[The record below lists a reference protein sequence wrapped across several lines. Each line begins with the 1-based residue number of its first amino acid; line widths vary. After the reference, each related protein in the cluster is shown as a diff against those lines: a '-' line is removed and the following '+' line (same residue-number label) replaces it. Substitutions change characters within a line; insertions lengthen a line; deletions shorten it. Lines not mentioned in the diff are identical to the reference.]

1 MTAPL
6 VLALPLIEGETLP
19 GYVSRSASL
28 HNTTPR
34 DFCSDLGMRWPFLCS
49 GRDDQIE
56 RLAWLIDVTPS
67 RLQDWI
73 TRKIAV
79 GRYQVAKAFAS
90 TGVLR
95 RTSVRLCPRCV
106 IEAFDEN
113 GPSGIYQKLEWSVLC
128 IERCDRH
135 GCALIT
141 VPSTQ
146 YSHSTYDFVS
156 RVMEHK
162 EMVFEASQRTH
173 ILQPSAFENY
183 VRRRLSHG
191 AEKDWLQDLDLTY
204 LHRASLSLGAALCGQ
219 TDGRLRD
226 LDPKDMR
233 EFAGVGFAR
242 LIAGPEG
249 YRSALEELLRTGSVD
264 KPFYTSDLGPHYFWL
279 REVFKDP
286 ELVTMVDI
294 MRDHVFSVYPVPTDK
309 QVFGKSPQKRELLT
323 IEEARKR
330 TGLGAVTLKLM
341 LGFLE
346 GIPKEEV
353 LKRTEISAEETQ
365 RVCEFRAKLTTF
377 AEVTKQLGIFPEQLK
392 ALQNL
397 GVLTTLKLL
406 SSRRYL
412 FREEVAQLLTDVA
425 TLPSSLPGKST
436 APLREFCR
444 VRGIPLARVISMW
457 KQGQLDGSLCATTGN
472 GLHAIEVDWD
482 AVCDSKAVEQERD
495 LTLPEAARHLQI
507 NVGSIR
513 SLRDN
518 GFLREVQH
526 QNPDTNRAKTYISWS
541 SIQRFQSR
549 YVTLGQMA
557 LRQKTAAIH
566 LARRLDRENI
576 PPIDCGE
583 RLVRVYDKRCV
594 GWE

>member
-1 MTAPL
+1 MTSPL

-28 HNTTPR
+28 YDTTPR

-49 GRDDQIE
+49 GMDDQVE
-56 RLAWLIDVTPS
+56 RLAWLIDVAPS

-79 GRYQVAKAFAS
+79 GRYQVAKTFAS

-95 RTSVRLCPRCV
+95 RTAVRLCPRCV
-106 IEAFDEN
+106 VEAFHAN

-128 IERCDRH
+128 IEQCDRH
-135 GCALIT
+135 GCALIS

-156 RVMEHK
+156 RVLEH
-162 EMVFEASQRTH
+162 EVVLRASQNELT
-173 ILQPSAFENY
+173 LPASALETY

-191 AEKDWLQDLDLTY
+191 AEKDWLHDLDLTY
-204 LHRASLSLGAALCGQ
+204 LHRASLSLGAALYGQ
-219 TDGRLRD
+219 TNKRLRD

-233 EFAGVGFAR
+233 ELAGVGFDR

-249 YRSALEELLRTGSVD
+249 YRAALEELLRASSAE

-286 ELVTMVDI
+286 EMGTMVDI
-294 MRDHVFSVYPVPTDK
+294 MRDHVFAVYPVPTDK
-309 QVFGKSPQKRELLT
+309 QVFGKSPQTRELLT

-341 LGFLE
+341 LGYLE

-365 RVCEFRAKLTTF
+365 RVRAFKAKLATF

-392 ALQNL
+392 GCRTWAFSPRSSCCHHDAISFVRKWLSCLLMSRPCQRL
-397 GVLTTLKLL
+397 GCAKHPWIAK
-406 SSRRYL
+406 
-412 FREEVAQLLTDVA
+412 FR
-425 TLPSSLPGKST
+425 
-436 APLREFCR
+436 
-444 VRGIPLARVISMW
+444 
-457 KQGQLDGSLCATTGN
+457 
-472 GLHAIEVDWD
+472 
-482 AVCDSKAVEQERD
+482 
-495 LTLPEAARHLQI
+495 
-507 NVGSIR
+507 
-513 SLRDN
+513 
-518 GFLREVQH
+518 
-526 QNPDTNRAKTYISWS
+526 
-541 SIQRFQSR
+541 
-549 YVTLGQMA
+549 A
-557 LRQKTAAIH
+557 LRRSFSARIDVRFLTVTATV
-566 LARRLDRENI
+566 
-576 PPIDCGE
+576 GE
-583 RLVRVYDKRCV
+583 
-594 GWE
+594 